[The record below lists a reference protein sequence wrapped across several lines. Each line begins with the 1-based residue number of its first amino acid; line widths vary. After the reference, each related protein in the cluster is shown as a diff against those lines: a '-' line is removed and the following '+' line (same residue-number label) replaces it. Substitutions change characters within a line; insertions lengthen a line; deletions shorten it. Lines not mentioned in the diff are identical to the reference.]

1 MFSDVKKLR
10 IILET
15 RRTDIFELLCCATTT
30 THAVY
35 FAIFTMSWK
44 TAHVNK
50 KQYIPLSLLNNES

>member
-35 FAIFTMSWK
+35 FAIFTMS
-44 TAHVNK
+44 
-50 KQYIPLSLLNNES
+50 